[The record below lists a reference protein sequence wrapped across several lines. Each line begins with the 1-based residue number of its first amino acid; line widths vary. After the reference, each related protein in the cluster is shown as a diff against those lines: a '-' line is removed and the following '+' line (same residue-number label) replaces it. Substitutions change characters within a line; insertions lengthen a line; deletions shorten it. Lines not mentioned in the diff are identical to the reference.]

1 MTTSAVKTPVTDYD
15 PLDMNN
21 YSLNKLPKR
30 PLTKVGKFLSD
41 MGVADCGGDVR
52 TVFVRH
58 PISDSGRQA
67 ANHVRSVC
75 HGPLFVDQ

>member
-30 PLTKVGKFLSD
+30 PLSKVGKFCQTWGLL
-41 MGVADCGGDVR
+41 MR
-52 TVFVRH
+52 R
-58 PISDSGRQA
+58 
-67 ANHVRSVC
+67 
-75 HGPLFVDQ
+75 

>member
-30 PLTKVGKFLSD
+30 PLTKVGKFCQTWGLLIAAV
-41 MGVADCGGDVR
+41 M
-52 TVFVRH
+52 FVLFSYV

-75 HGPLFVDQ
+75 HGPLFVDK